1 MKLLLKLKKDIEADL
16 KQTDD
21 YIKKSLL
28 ETTNPTLT
36 DIYTHILKSN
46 GKQIRASLIIIICKL
61 NKKLDDNVYKL
72 AAGIELIHLASL
84 IHDDIIDQ
92 AEVRRNQITVHQ
104 KFNLNNGIISGVH
117 CYAVALKLITSIGNL
132 KIIEVISDAVIN
144 LCEGE
149 CFQMNNRHNFDLN
162 DNDYW
167 DIIEKK
173 TSSLFK
179 ASCVTAGILSNCNQ
193 ESLNIFSK
201 FGSTIGD
208 IFQLVDDYL
217 DIFDKKNKLSKKV
230 LQDLKTGDI
239 SLPILIASQ
248 QSKSHSVDSIS
259 NYLKVEKNNIADL
272 IRNEIVN
279 KKSKAEQLLSDLEL
293 SSNLD
298 QLNSILSII
307 TSRVSN

>member
-1 MKLLLKLKKDIEADL
+1 
-16 KQTDD
+16 
-21 YIKKSLL
+21 
-28 ETTNPTLT
+28 
-36 DIYTHILKSN
+36 
-46 GKQIRASLIIIICKL
+46 
-61 NKKLDDNVYKL
+61 
-72 AAGIELIHLASL
+72 
-84 IHDDIIDQ
+84 
-92 AEVRRNQITVHQ
+92 
-104 KFNLNNGIISGVH
+104 
-117 CYAVALKLITSIGNL
+117 
-132 KIIEVISDAVIN
+132 
-144 LCEGE
+144 
-149 CFQMNNRHNFDLN
+149 MNNRHNFDLN
-162 DNDYW
+162 DDDYW

-248 QSKSHSVDSIS
+248 QSKSQSVDSIS
-259 NYLKVEKNNIADL
+259 DYLKVEKNNIADL

-307 TSRVSN
+307 TSRISN

>member
-16 KQTDD
+16 KRTDE

-36 DIYTHILKSN
+36 EIYSHILKSN

-92 AEVRRNQITVHQ
+92 AEVRRNQITVHE

-132 KIIEVISDAVIN
+132 NIIEVISEAVIN

-162 DNDYW
+162 DDDYW

-248 QSKSHSVDSIS
+248 QSKSQSVDSIS
-259 NYLKVEKNNIADL
+259 DYLKVEKNNIADL

-307 TSRVSN
+307 TSRISN